1 MSIAETSLR
10 KPAIVWLLVLAFT
23 AWGAWS
29 FMTISRR
36 EDPKIEISWAA
47 ILTIYPGAS
56 AAEVEKKVTRP
67 LEEALTTLSSLEEIH
82 SDSKNNVSFV
92 MVKVAYTSNFAEQW
106 NLVRARISQIR
117 STLPDTIVGP
127 RVIDDFGDV
136 VGMMITVHGKDA
148 DPGRLYETAKKLKN
162 RLLQIPSI
170 GKVEISGRWEE
181 EIAVTGSLDDFMRYD
196 FTGITAQ
203 RLFTAQNMGLPGG
216 LLHTGDY
223 DLRLAAPTEYRD
235 LNEIRDQIFT
245 VSPAT
250 GEPVRI
256 GQVFEV
262 QRRWADPQNLYI
274 RSDGENA
281 VLVSITMKEGFDITG
296 MGRQVRSLLTEFES
310 RLPPGIRTTLVHDQ
324 PRHVDENLGSFIE
337 NLLESLILVALS
349 MALLLGLGSS
359 ILVSLGLPLAIL
371 ISLALMPFVRVDL
384 ELASVAAFIIAL
396 GMLVDN
402 SIIVVDHIHS
412 LVDEGVE
419 LRTACVRGVTDL
431 HMPILSGTVASVLA
445 FFPLV
450 LLPDEMGAYIRSLP
464 WVLTLSLGA
473 SYIISISFTPLLS
486 FWFFRLSRHL
496 RPKKY
501 ARHLEE
507 LKDRDT
513 RKPSLGSRAY
523 RSLMSFCLRFWPLI
537 LLASAG
543 AFAGSLYLF
552 QRIGISFFPLAERDQ
567 FVVDI
572 WTPEGS
578 SIRRTDEK
586 AREVEKIV
594 LEDPGVT
601 SVVTSVGTGLPRF
614 WIAMMP
620 HMNAF
625 NLAQLLV
632 NTKSPADTK
641 RMVAQLKDRLA
652 RVDGA
657 RIVAKELL
665 LGIAIESPI
674 AFKITGDDIP
684 ELLRISRE
692 IQNILTAHPGIV
704 NTRDNFGT
712 NALAYSI
719 VLDEDR
725 ALRLGISRLDT
736 AISFITA
743 SVGMPVA
750 TWRGDDDPIPVVLEL
765 DKAELRDPED
775 VLRMNVRSQSTGQAV
790 PLSHLARLEPRW
802 EVGKIVRTKNQRSLI
817 VHGYL
822 RQGRLATAVLAD
834 VLPEVRK
841 VQLPPGYRLEVEG
854 EEKERAKTFGD
865 LTRVFVITIFA
876 LFFILVLQFGTF
888 LQALVILGSVPLAL
902 VGGTLGLYFTG
913 NTFGFSAFIGMIAL
927 AGIVI
932 KNAVVWVEFVET
944 AYEQGMP
951 YRDAVISAGIARLR
965 PILLTAGT
973 TIGGLIPL
981 GLSGSVMW
989 GPMAW
994 TLIFGLGVS
1003 TLLTLLVI
1011 PVVYYLVIRKK
1022 AVPPPIT
1029 PEPQGDPDATAPQEA
1044 P

>member
-1 MSIAETSLR
+1 MSIAATSLR
-10 KPAIVWLLVLAFT
+10 KPAIVWLLVLAFS
-23 AWGAWS
+23 AWGAYT
-29 FMTISRR
+29 FTTISRR

-67 LEEALTTLSSLEEIH
+67 IEEALTTISSLEEIH

-106 NLVRARISQIR
+106 NLVRARIAGIR

-148 DPGRLYETAKKLKN
+148 DPRRLHDTAKRLKA
-162 RLLQIPSI
+162 RLLQIESV
-170 GKVEISGRWEE
+170 GKVELSGSWEE
-181 EIAVTGSLDDFMRYD
+181 EIAVTGSLDDFMQHD

-216 LLHTGDY
+216 LLHTDDY
-223 DLRLAAPTEYRD
+223 DLRLAAPTEYRSLD
-235 LNEIRDQIFT
+235 ELRDQIFT

-256 GQVFEV
+256 GQVFDV
-262 QRRWADPQNLYI
+262 TRRWAHPQNLYI

-296 MGRQVRSLLTEFES
+296 MGREVRAALDEMGG
-310 RLPPGIRTTLVHDQ
+310 RLPPGISMTLVHDQ
-324 PRHVDENLGSFIE
+324 PRHVDDNLGGFLE
-337 NLLESLILVALS
+337 NLLQSLILVALS

-371 ISLALMPFVRVDL
+371 ISLALMPFVKVDL

-402 SIIVVDHIHS
+402 SIIVVDHIHT
-412 LVDEGVE
+412 LVDEGID
-419 LRTACVRGVTDL
+419 LRTACVRGVDDL
-431 HMPILSGTVASVLA
+431 HLPILSGTVASVLA

-473 SYIISISFTPLLS
+473 SYLISISFTPLLA
-486 FWFFRLSRHL
+486 FWFFRIGRRL
-496 RPKKY
+496 RPKKH
-501 ARHLEE
+501 ARRAADLEAGVV
-507 LKDRDT
+507 R
-513 RKPSLGSRAY
+513 RPSLGSRAY
-523 RSLMSFCLRFWPLI
+523 HGLMSFCLRFWPLVV
-537 LLASAG
+537 LVSGA

-552 QRIGISFFPLAERDQ
+552 THIGVSFFPLAERDQ

-578 SIRRTDEK
+578 SILRTDQK
-586 AREVEKIV
+586 AREVEKI
-594 LEDPGVT
+594 LMEDPGVT
-601 SVVTSVGTGLPRF
+601 SVVTSVGLGLPRF

-641 RMVAQLKDRLA
+641 RLVAGLKDRLA
-652 RVDGA
+652 RIDGA
-657 RIVAKELL
+657 RVVAKELL

-674 AFKITGDDIP
+674 ALKITGDDIP
-684 ELLRISRE
+684 ELLRISR
-692 IQNILTAHPGIV
+692 QYQDILAAHPGIV

-725 ALRLGISRLDT
+725 ALRLGVSRLDA

-743 SVGMPVA
+743 SAGMPVA
-750 TWRGDDDPIPVVLEL
+750 TWRGDDDPIPVVLRL
-765 DKAELRDPED
+765 DSADVRDPED
-775 VLRMNVRSQSTGQAV
+775 VLRMNVRSQATGQAV

-802 EVGKIVRTKNQRSLI
+802 ETGKIVRTRNQRSLI

-822 RQGRLATAVLAD
+822 APDQLASAVLAD
-834 VLPEVRK
+834 VLPRIGK
-841 VQLPPGYRLEVEG
+841 VQLPPGYRLDIEG
-854 EEKERAKTFGD
+854 EEKERTKTFAD

-913 NTFGFSAFIGMIAL
+913 NTFGFSAFVGMIAL

-944 AYEQGMP
+944 AFAQGMP

-981 GLSGSVMW
+981 GLSGNVLW
-989 GPMAW
+989 TPMAW
-994 TLIFGLGVS
+994 TLMFGLGVS

-1011 PVVYYLVIRKK
+1011 PVFYYILIRKK
-1022 AVPPPIT
+1022 PVPPPVT
-1029 PEPQGDPDATAPQEA
+1029 PPPEAQGTVKPQEA